1 MESSL
6 LYTEENKKN
15 FTDETLKR
23 FKGVRAAIEALLDDN
38 DVRNMLCLDFYPRSG
53 DCIAD
58 VIVDSID
65 NNVVTCHVY
74 ITRDWESYGTL
85 NVDIPIDY
93 LTKTG
98 AVEAALARRKAEQDT
113 KERRRAE
120 LQNNEKYKEYLRLKE
135 QFENV

>member
-1 MESSL
+1 MESNL

-15 FTDETLKR
+15 FTNETLKR
-23 FKGVRAAIEALLDDN
+23 FKGVHAAIEALLDDY

-65 NNVVTCHVY
+65 NNVVTCHMY
-74 ITRDWESYGTL
+74 ITRDWESYRTL
-85 NVDIPIDY
+85 DVNIPIDY

-98 AVEAALARRKAEQDT
+98 AVEAALAQRKAERDEKERRKAE
-113 KERRRAE
+113 
-120 LQNNEKYKEYLRLKE
+120 LQNDEKYQEYLKLKE